1 MRRRRGQRWR
11 KAATIAWLAPGST
24 NRTTWSCQH
33 PLGAHRCRQRTSD
46 PMCRLGWDRHVFLS
60 DVADTLNVLLHGL
73 RYIKDIR
80 ERCRGHVRM
89 ATTVCVMAIVDH
101 VLDRGSSGCLVG
113 GWVGQGKNTHLTFL
127 GDRTLHCLHSRNTPP
142 TQGGRSKAVLKQ

>member
-1 MRRRRGQRWR
+1 MF
-11 KAATIAWLAPGST
+11 
-24 NRTTWSCQH
+24 C
-33 PLGAHRCRQRTSD
+33 CMD
-46 PMCRLGWDRHVFLS
+46 CD
-60 DVADTLNVLLHGL
+60 
-73 RYIKDIR
+73 IKDIP
-80 ERCRGHVRM
+80 EWCRGHVRM

-142 TQGGRSKAVLKQ
+142 TQGGRSQAVLKQFKHQRDEFGRYINYDKEEGVRAVVAGCKGTCA

>member
-1 MRRRRGQRWR
+1 MD
-11 KAATIAWLAPGST
+11 
-24 NRTTWSCQH
+24 C
-33 PLGAHRCRQRTSD
+33 D
-46 PMCRLGWDRHVFLS
+46 
-60 DVADTLNVLLHGL
+60 
-73 RYIKDIR
+73 IKDIP

-127 GDRTLHCLHSRNTPP
+127 GDRTLHCLHSRNTLSSC
-142 TQGGRSKAVLKQ
+142 TETISTNVMSLEGTSTMTRRKVLEQWWQVVKALVHEGILGGGVA

>member
-1 MRRRRGQRWR
+1 MF
-11 KAATIAWLAPGST
+11 
-24 NRTTWSCQH
+24 C
-33 PLGAHRCRQRTSD
+33 CMD
-46 PMCRLGWDRHVFLS
+46 CD
-60 DVADTLNVLLHGL
+60 
-73 RYIKDIR
+73 IKDIP

-127 GDRTLHCLHSRNTPP
+127 GDRTLHCLHSRNTLSSC
-142 TQGGRSKAVLKQ
+142 TETISTNVMSLEGTSTMTRRKVLEQWWQVVKALVHEGIVGGGVA